1 MAEPLVALALLP
13 ASLSSVNASNACR
26 RQRLSYL
33 RISTVKRYHRSVC
46 GWQIERN
53 RHGYHCRS
61 NDNPKHEMGY
71 SKALGSTTTLGRR
84 SGSLQGPSAA
94 AAVLP
99 RSPLLGTR
107 RRVVHQGLVAETRAA
122 SMSAP
127 LLDGNELRPVLH
139 LHARHEPILAVLG
152 LENRGFA
159 FLHIEPVLAQGIDDV
174 GLVRD
179 EEGVFA
185 LFWQPACG
193 MISN

>member
-1 MAEPLVALALLP
+1 MQDDCVRQFANILAGYITLYVFGALV
-13 ASLSSVNASNACR
+13 R
-26 RQRLSYL
+26 F
-33 RISTVKRYHRSVC
+33 IT
-46 GWQIERN
+46 
-53 RHGYHCRS
+53 
-61 NDNPKHEMGY
+61 
-71 SKALGSTTTLGRR
+71 
-84 SGSLQGPSAA
+84 
-94 AAVLP
+94 
-99 RSPLLGTR
+99 TR

-122 SMSAP
+122 SMSVP

-159 FLHIEPVLAQGIDDV
+159 FLHIEPVLALGIDDV

>member
-1 MAEPLVALALLP
+1 MRDDCVRQFANILAGHITLYVFGALVRFI
-13 ASLSSVNASNACR
+13 NAR
-26 RQRLSYL
+26 R
-33 RISTVKRYHRSVC
+33 
-46 GWQIERN
+46 G
-53 RHGYHCRS
+53 
-61 NDNPKHEMGY
+61 
-71 SKALGSTTTLGRR
+71 
-84 SGSLQGPSAA
+84 
-94 AAVLP
+94 
-99 RSPLLGTR
+99 
-107 RRVVHQGLVAETRAA
+107 VVHQGLVAETRAA
-122 SMSAP
+122 SVSAP
-127 LLDGNELRPVLH
+127 LLDGT